1 MTRARDES
9 LPEVDK
15 ASDQA
20 YEPPSITTLGTL
32 TELTLGGIGAPEDGF
47 GNGLGSVP
55 PP

>member
-1 MTRARDES
+1 MTRAQDER
-9 LPEVDK
+9 LPEDGES
-15 ASDQA
+15 AGQA
-20 YEPPSITTLGTL
+20 YEPPSIATLGTL